1 MVHGLVLVA
10 DDAKAFLTICTN
22 LPLVAEAYVVLD
34 VLAGH
39 ADVVGD
45 LVNLIALFGAGQ
57 DAGAAQ
63 PVNSRVVGVFGVDVP
78 FVFLDLRRDPL
89 LPAVAKL
96 HTLGVSA
103 SQRP

>member
-1 MVHGLVLVA
+1 
-10 DDAKAFLTICTN
+10 
-22 LPLVAEAYVVLD
+22 
-34 VLAGH
+34 
-39 ADVVGD
+39 
-45 LVNLIALFGAGQ
+45 
-57 DAGAAQ
+57 
-63 PVNSRVVGVFGVDVP
+63 VVGVFGVDVP